1 MAALFNAHQFEDEAL
16 RAINARQAKLLIGAS
31 AIIIILI
38 LALAIIA
45 IKPRVPAYVV
55 ALDTKSGAVLG
66 VAHPVA
72 GPDTIPSAVT
82 RYMLMHFIEGARS
95 VSNNIDL
102 ERDRLNSVYALA
114 RGQALKAMDDYFKSD
129 DAHNPMKQA
138 LTGHWTEVDITRCLQ
153 QPERDT
159 YLIEWSETTHT
170 AQGQHVVNTNWQA
183 LIKVAATTPD
193 PNNALNPLGEYV
205 INLDWSPEHTN

>member
-1 MAALFNAHQFEDEAL
+1 VAALFNAHQFEDEAL

-170 AQGQHVVNTNWQA
+170 AQGQQVVNTNWQA
-183 LIKVAATTPD
+183 LIKVAAATPD

>member
-1 MAALFNAHQFEDEAL
+1 VAALFNAHQFEDEAL

-138 LTGHWTEVDITRCLQ
+138 LAGHWTEVDITRCLQ

-170 AQGQHVVNTNWQA
+170 AQGQQVVNTNWQA
-183 LIKVAATTPD
+183 LIKVAAATPD

>member
-66 VAHPVA
+66 VAHPSQ
-72 GPDTIPSAVT
+72 GPTPYPQPLPATCSCTSSRAP
-82 RYMLMHFIEGARS
+82 GA
-95 VSNNIDL
+95 
-102 ERDRLNSVYALA
+102 
-114 RGQALKAMDDYFKSD
+114 
-129 DAHNPMKQA
+129 
-138 LTGHWTEVDITRCLQ
+138 
-153 QPERDT
+153 
-159 YLIEWSETTHT
+159 
-170 AQGQHVVNTNWQA
+170 
-183 LIKVAATTPD
+183 
-193 PNNALNPLGEYV
+193 
-205 INLDWSPEHTN
+205 